1 MDLNEA
7 RRLKELER
15 ENTEIKKM
23 LSVAML
29 AKRVLE
35 CALEKIV
42 RPGHKKENV
51 VAAVKAE
58 VCSGRAGMSDIE
70 AFAVVVLALGW
81 PADKPAAETGEAD
94 PCDVRREPPGA
105 GLSAFT

>member
-35 CALEKIV
+35 CALEKNCA
-42 RPGHKKENV
+42 P
-51 VAAVKAE
+51 VAQKGERGGGRKGRGVL
-58 VCSGRAGMSDIE
+58 RAGGN
-70 AFAVVVLALGW
+70 VGY
-81 PADKPAAETGEAD
+81 
-94 PCDVRREPPGA
+94 
-105 GLSAFT
+105 